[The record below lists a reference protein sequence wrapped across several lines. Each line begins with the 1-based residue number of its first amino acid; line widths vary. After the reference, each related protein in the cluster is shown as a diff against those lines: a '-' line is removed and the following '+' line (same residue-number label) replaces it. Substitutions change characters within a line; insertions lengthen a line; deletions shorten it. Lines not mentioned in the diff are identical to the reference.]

1 MSFKN
6 YLCVLRSETGACED
20 PSPGQ
25 MDEMFAKFQ
34 AWKEKYQHN
43 IADMGGQLGEG
54 KVLRPDGIT
63 DGPFVEVKEIV
74 GGYMIVSADSLDEAV
89 E

>member
-34 AWKEKYQHN
+34 AW
-43 IADMGGQLGEG
+43 
-54 KVLRPDGIT
+54 
-63 DGPFVEVKEIV
+63 
-74 GGYMIVSADSLDEAV
+74 
-89 E
+89 